1 MKPLNPFRFLTDLAG
16 KGRLR
21 AASEEAA
28 RTKAEAEEAKRQI
41 LLEAREEALRARTSI
56 EGELKERRKELQK
69 LERRYTQREESLDRK
84 TQTLDTQ
91 EKALEARDRD
101 LDNIRGELTSLKEQQ
116 VKQLEGIARLTAIEA
131 KDLMFQKAEDE
142 MKYDLGRRF
151 YQLEREMREEAD
163 QTARKVITSAI
174 QRLASEVVTEHTTSV
189 ISLPNDDMKGRL
201 IGREGRNI
209 KVLESLTGVDVIID
223 DTPGVVTIS
232 CFDPVRRETARLA
245 LQNLVR
251 DGRIQPARIEDMV
264 ERAQREM
271 EETIHKEGER
281 AIFESG
287 VTGID
292 PDLVKLLGRL
302 KFRYS
307 YGENVL
313 QHAIEVSLLSGMLAA
328 EVGAN
333 IHVAKAGGLLHDIGK
348 ALTHEVEGPHADIG
362 ADIAKRYGIHPEVHR
377 AIMEHHDE
385 ERGSVEAFLVA
396 AADAMSAARP
406 GARRETAEHY
416 VKRLEDLEEAAKSFP
431 GIEKVFAI
439 QAGREVRV
447 MVKPENVDDSL
458 AGLLARDVAKK
469 IEENLVFP
477 GQIKVTVIRETRAV
491 EYAR

>member
-16 KGRLR
+16 KGRLK
-21 AASEEAA
+21 AATEEAA
-28 RTKAEAEEAKRQI
+28 RTTAEAEETKRQI
-41 LLEAREEALRARTSI
+41 LLEAREEALRTRTSI

-69 LERRYTQREESLDRK
+69 LERRYTQREESLDTK
-84 TQTLDTQ
+84 TQTLDRQ
-91 EKALEARDRD
+91 EKALEARDQD

-116 VKQLEGIARLTAIEA
+116 VKQLEGIARLTAVEA

-142 MKYDLGRRF
+142 MKHDLGRRF

-271 EETIHKEGER
+271 EEIINKEGER

-416 VKRLEDLEEAAKSFP
+416 VKRLEDLEQAAKSFP

-469 IEENLVFP
+469 IEEDLVFP

>member
-1 MKPLNPFRFLTDLAG
+1 
-16 KGRLR
+16 
-21 AASEEAA
+21 
-28 RTKAEAEEAKRQI
+28 
-41 LLEAREEALRARTSI
+41 
-56 EGELKERRKELQK
+56 
-69 LERRYTQREESLDRK
+69 
-84 TQTLDTQ
+84 
-91 EKALEARDRD
+91 
-101 LDNIRGELTSLKEQQ
+101 
-116 VKQLEGIARLTAIEA
+116 
-131 KDLMFQKAEDE
+131 
-142 MKYDLGRRF
+142 
-151 YQLEREMREEAD
+151 
-163 QTARKVITSAI
+163 
-174 QRLASEVVTEHTTSV
+174 
-189 ISLPNDDMKGRL
+189 
-201 IGREGRNI
+201 
-209 KVLESLTGVDVIID
+209 
-223 DTPGVVTIS
+223 
-232 CFDPVRRETARLA
+232 
-245 LQNLVR
+245 
-251 DGRIQPARIEDMV
+251 MV

-458 AGLLARDVAKK
+458 AGLLARDVAKR